1 MFYTAFRKEIILWN
15 AERSVIRLRCAKY
28 AGTSQTCRMSDRH
41 HEGPAGPM
49 ARSCRSETSTPPP
62 LRCALPSA
70 TTSPPTTP
78 PASGPIEPRSTWRAP
93 AGSQCPPSTTSCM
106 YECRRY
112 RSAPA
117 EAQGQGRWLDHPPSG
132 YGCRALLGFL
142 LLSCAAFRLP
152 FETVRPSVIQ
162 DDLTAAYVLRT
173 VAEGLSFVFPWC
185 VYETLPGWPHFTPRL
200 PGFLWQLLRFWPIWE
215 GPLYLRSQVSS
226 LLYICLADTFSLLQ

>member
-62 LRCALPSA
+62 LRCALLSA

-93 AGSQCPPSTTSCM
+93 AGGRCPPSTTSCM

-132 YGCRALLGFL
+132 YG
-142 LLSCAAFRLP
+142 
-152 FETVRPSVIQ
+152 
-162 DDLTAAYVLRT
+162 
-173 VAEGLSFVFPWC
+173 
-185 VYETLPGWPHFTPRL
+185 
-200 PGFLWQLLRFWPIWE
+200 
-215 GPLYLRSQVSS
+215 
-226 LLYICLADTFSLLQ
+226 